1 MNPMTDEDS
10 VNSEHYAI
18 KGKRYVRVTRLLQER
33 GLTDFSK
40 IPERDR
46 DYYISRGTH
55 NHLAWEMVEKGTAG
69 GFDFDPE
76 VQKYMPAHA
85 LFLERTGFRA
95 IPGGMEKRVHSDE
108 LGIAG
113 RLDRLGMIQGRLVL
127 IDYKTSTVLQATS
140 IQTALYLL
148 CLPQYDFSKVERF
161 GVAFRKDGKYKMSE
175 KYPLSDKKD
184 ALRHVAEYWESKG
197 GRA

>member
-1 MNPMTDEDS
+1 MTDS
-10 VNSEHYAI
+10 VSSTHYHI
-18 KGKRYVRVTRLLQER
+18 KGKRFVRVTTLLREC

-46 DYYISRGTH
+46 DYYMERGTQ

-85 LFLERTGFRA
+85 LFLERTGFKA
-95 IPGGMEKRVHSDE
+95 IKGGMEKRVHSDE

-113 RLDRLGMIQGRLVL
+113 RIDRLGMIQGRLIL
-127 IDYKTSTVLQATS
+127 CDYKTSQVYPSTA

-148 CLPQYDFSKVERF
+148 CLPQYEFGKVERY
-161 GVAFRKDGKYKMSE
+161 GVAFRKDGTYRMSE
-175 KYPLSDKKD
+175 KYPISDKKD

-197 GRA
+197 GRS